1 MPSAKIASDTAPQW
15 MGSLLIPSRW
25 LATEPF
31 RAAQDARGG
40 GSWGDEP
47 RDKRI
52 MTCDSR

>member
-31 RAAQDARGG
+31 RAAQDARGD